1 MSELRVDSVKS
12 KGGGAPDLPKGV
24 TISGITTAATLG
36 ATQIDVSNVNVSGV
50 VTSAT
55 LSGPLLSTGTPT
67 LGLGVTINSSGLVVS
82 GVATAGIVSATTL
95 YGDGSNLTGIAATIA
110 PLFYNPDTND
120 QVVTVNTG
128 IGITFNQQIKAGSGN
143 ITLRKDS
150 ASGAVVENFGVGSS
164 VTISEN
170 TSIINPTSS
179 LTGNSVYHISYPS
192 GCFTNNEGES
202 YAGTAYTFS
211 TLTGEKKLFVW
222 GAQCFSTSPAQETGI
237 LGLNNLVSYSSPVQL
252 PGTTWSKL
260 PVGAD
265 YASHVSTSAAIKT
278 DGTLWTWGHNYQ
290 GSLGQNQQHDIKTSS
305 PAQVGS
311 NTTWASVSSNFGGM
325 AAIKTDGTLWS
336 WGYGGWVGWLGEND
350 RVNRSSPIQ
359 VPGFSGAS
367 TGDGK
372 ISVGNRNWMA
382 VKTNGELWVCGN
394 NNEGFLGVN
403 QAPGVVSIYSSPVQI
418 PGTNW
423 NTVLTR
429 SGYWSMGGKTD
440 GTLWTWGGG
449 MTAKAGRN
457 GADAPGL
464 SSPTQVPGTDWV
476 TDARGYYGTAGTI
489 AAIKTDGSLWA
500 WGSGGSGLTAQ
511 NDEVTRSSPIQVGTD
526 TNWSKIGG
534 AGYHFLAT
542 KTDGTLWTWGSNEY
556 DHCGDGAL
564 GQNSTVSYSS
574 PIQIGSHSMWTSDQI
589 SGRANASFVML
600 EDTSV

>member
-50 VTSAT
+50 VTSGT
-55 LSGPLLSTGTPT
+55 LSGELLSTGTPT
-67 LGLGVTINSSGLVVS
+67 LGLGVTINSSGVAIS

-95 YGDGSNLTGIAATIA
+95 YGDGSNITGIAATLA
-110 PLFYNPDTND
+110 PLFYNPDTSD

-211 TLTGEKKLFVW
+211 TLTGEAKYFVW
-222 GAQCFSTSPAQETGI
+222 GSQAFGSNNTGH
-237 LGLNNLVSYSSPVQL
+237 LGLNNLTQYSSPVQL
-252 PGTTWSKL
+252 PGTTWSKI
-260 PVGAD
+260 PIGAD
-265 YASHVSTSAAIKT
+265 DSNYRSCWATIKT
-278 DGTLWTWGHNYQ
+278 DGTLWTWGNNYQ
-290 GSLGQNQQHDIKTSS
+290 GQLGQNQQNDSYTSS

-311 NTTWASVSSNFGGM
+311 NTTWAQVAVNNGGM
-325 AAIKTDGTLWS
+325 VASKTDGTLWS
-336 WGYGGWVGWLGEND
+336 WGYGGWVGWLGENA
-350 RVNRSSPIQ
+350 RYNRSSPIQ

-367 TGDGK
+367 AVAGK
-372 ISVGNRNWMA
+372 VSVGNRNWLA
-382 VKTNGELWVCGN
+382 IKTNGELWACGN
-394 NNEGFLGVN
+394 NNEGSLGIN
-403 QAPGVVSIYSSPVQI
+403 KAPGTTGATPSSPVQI

-423 NTVLTR
+423 NTVLSR
-429 SGYWSMGGKTD
+429 AAYWAMGGKTD
-440 GTLWTWGGG
+440 GTLWVWGGAVG
-449 MTAKAGRN
+449 GSGRSGDN
-457 GADAPGL
+457 GAGANQR
-464 SSPTQVPGTDWV
+464 SSPAQVPGTDWV
-476 TDARGYYGTAGTI
+476 TDARGYYATTSTI
-489 AAIKTDGSLWA
+489 AAIKTDGTLWT
-500 WGSGGSGLTAQ
+500 WGNGSYGLTAQ
-511 NDEVTRSSPIQVGTD
+511 NDNIERSSPIQVGTD

-534 AGYHFLAT
+534 GSHHFLAT
-542 KTDGTLWTWGSNEY
+542 KTDGTLWTWGANEY
-556 DHCGDGAL
+556 DSNQDGAL
-564 GQNSTVSYSS
+564 GLNNRTNYSS

-589 SGRANASFVML
+589 GGRSNASFVML